1 MKKFLSM
8 MLALVM
14 CLSLV
19 PSAFAAETAAA
30 DKPAE
35 VAATEDIFARFILDD
50 PKLISSFKF
59 DDKAAWES
67 NIGYMLK
74 HGLSELDLTIDYTD
88 ASYDWQDWT
97 VPSNAGGKYAY
108 LCHEVGMSNL
118 APHKCGIQSIT
129 LTICRTED
137 EWSVT
142 ALSKAAEVHDAL
154 WASGKIID
162 TMTQKEKARVY
173 YDWLIANCEYGE
185 YEYDLSG
192 HEDGYTCM
200 AGYAAGAW
208 PVFVSGKGVCGNYA
222 MAYNLLLRSE
232 GIDCTDVVSWLG
244 SHEWTA
250 ATLDGVLYHI
260 DATYGDTTGQ
270 PNKYFCMTE
279 EAAWARFGGIEK
291 EQELSKFFDDMWE
304 GLGFDPSDFGFGW

>member
-35 VAATEDIFARFILDD
+35 DVFARFILDD
-50 PKLISSFKF
+50 PELISSFKYT
-59 DDKAAWES
+59 DTAAWES
-67 NIGYMLK
+67 NIRYMLK
-74 HGLSELDLTIDYTD
+74 YGLSELELTIDFTG
-88 ASYDWQDWT
+88 ASDVSH
-97 VPSNAGGKYAY
+97 VPSDLLSKYDY
-108 LCHEVGMSNL
+108 LCYSFKLSDPVIGGPST
-118 APHKCGIQSIT
+118 QSRT
-129 LTICRTED
+129 LTIARTMD
-137 EWSVT
+137 DWSVVGLT
-142 ALSKAAEVHDAL
+142 KVIEVHDSL
-154 WASGKIID
+154 WASGKITS

-173 YDWLIANCEYGE
+173 YDWVISHCEYG
-185 YEYDLSG
+185 YDLSEYEG
-192 HEDGYTCM
+192 
-200 AGYAAGAW
+200 GYASMAY

-222 MAYNLLLRSE
+222 MTYNLFLRLE
-232 GIDCTDVVSWLG
+232 GIDCADVHSTLG
-244 SHEWTA
+244 NHIWTS

-279 EAAWARFGGIEK
+279 EAAWARFGGYEK
-291 EQELSKFFDDMWE
+291 EQEFLKSIENIWK
-304 GLGFDPSDFGFGW
+304 DFGFDFSAFDFGW

>member
-35 VAATEDIFARFILDD
+35 DVIARFILDD
-50 PKLISSFKF
+50 PELIPSFKF

-74 HGLSELDLTIDYTD
+74 HGLSELEVSIDYTD

-108 LCHEVGMSNL
+108 LCREVRLSDLASN
-118 APHKCGIQSIT
+118 KRGIQSRT
-129 LTICRTED
+129 LTICRAED
-137 EWSVT
+137 EWAGI
-142 ALSKAAEVHDAL
+142 ALTKAVEVHDAL
-154 WASGKIID
+154 WASGKITD

-173 YDWLIANCEYGE
+173 YDWVISHCEYSYDLPE
-185 YEYDLSG
+185 YEG
-192 HEDGYTCM
+192 GYVSM
-200 AGYAAGAW
+200 AY

-222 MAYNLLLRSE
+222 TAYNLLLRLE
-232 GIDCTDVVSWLG
+232 GIDCADVISRLG
-244 SHEWTA
+244 SHEWTS

-260 DATYGDTTGQ
+260 DATFGDTTGQ

-304 GLGFDPSDFGFGW
+304 GLGFDLSGFDFGW